1 MPKTK
6 LVFVDQI
13 NFLTVAGTQTK
24 LRAISYYRGGR
35 GVFADAARDF
45 IDAGIRNF
53 IEGLSDKERKRFDE
67 ILDNLTMA
75 DSLKD

>member
-24 LRAISYYRGGR
+24 LRAISYYLGGR
-35 GVFADAARDF
+35 GVFADAARNF
-45 IDAGIRNF
+45 IDSGVRNF

-67 ILDNLTMA
+67 ILANLTIADNL
-75 DSLKD
+75 KD